1 MTHSAQQVK
10 GLVTLGHASLS
21 LSFPCSPG
29 WVVTTL
35 GRGSKDDTVV
45 YWVDREQTFPG
56 SQSGMNWLCDS
67 VTNCMVVWD
76 CPGQPVTPTVH
87 WGQVVMGGSCSWG

>member
-10 GLVTLGHASLS
+10 GLVTLGHTSLN
-21 LSFPCSPG
+21 LSFPCLPG

-35 GRGSKDDTVV
+35 GRGSKDDIVA
-45 YWVDREQTFPG
+45 YWVYREQTYPC
-56 SQSGMNWLCDS
+56 SQSGGMNWLCDS

-76 CPGQPVTPTVH
+76 FPGQPVTPLST
-87 WGQVVMGGSCSWG
+87 GTRRS